1 VSSNRRGTWIQKLNS
16 IVHAA
21 SFNKLSA
28 VFRIEDSFTRVIYL
42 SESKDELREGRM
54 KEDRLFLLS
63 QVSCDHAKQ
72 RRYTQTR
79 FDILNG
85 FELVLT
91 RCINCHKILAFEAK
105 KLN

>member
-1 VSSNRRGTWIQKLNS
+1 MGKDMLVSI
-16 IVHAA
+16 
-21 SFNKLSA
+21 NKI
-28 VFRIEDSFTRVIYL
+28 F
-42 SESKDELREGRM
+42 
-54 KEDRLFLLS
+54 
-63 QVSCDHAKQ
+63 CDHTKQ

-91 RCINCHKILAFEAK
+91 RCINCHTILAFEVK